1 MDLYK
6 ILSEC
11 RLCPRECGV
20 DRLSGETGVCGAG
33 AKARI
38 ARADLHF
45 WEEPCISGENGS
57 GAVFFSNCTLR
68 CVYCQNYDVSSKG
81 KGFEKTDEEL
91 ADCFLELQDKG
102 ANNINLVTPTHY
114 IPQLVSA
121 LDNAKTRSESACCI

>member
-81 KGFEKTDEEL
+81 KGFEKT
-91 ADCFLELQDKG
+91 G
-102 ANNINLVTPTHY
+102 
-114 IPQLVSA
+114 
-121 LDNAKTRSESACCI
+121 